1 MVIGKT
7 YEFCFVAFDGRAR
20 RFARDATHAVEHAM
34 SSQTYSAEEMLLLR
48 QAFDDALS
56 VMMRQHIDI
65 PTASL
70 ARRIFDAASS
80 GERDRH
86 ALRRAALGA
95 FAHLS

>member
-1 MVIGKT
+1 MT
-7 YEFCFVAFDGRAR
+7 
-20 RFARDATHAVEHAM
+20 
-34 SSQTYSAEEMLLLR
+34 SPTYSSEEMLLLR

-70 ARRIFDAASS
+70 ARRIFEAARS